1 MQKIIS
7 ILSKTINEKMK
18 QGNFKNDFAGILDNS
33 QPGKFIIL
41 TTMEETPMLSGPGRR
56 GAYRNGCNC

>member
-41 TTMEETPMLSGPGRR
+41 TTIEDNPIINGPGRR
-56 GAYRNGCNC
+56 GP